1 MAAGAGQRAAGSSRS
16 SSRSGGRLM
25 AGAGSRPPG
34 CGQSAGGTSAPVT
47 APRPRPRVG
56 HGGDGSPAAVG
67 ARGWNPPPSPSL
79 SLPSSPPR
87 RPASGAL
94 PRSGGTP
101 RGLPA
106 ALRAGPSGGP
116 SDSGKGDPRPRR
128 AQCPAPSGGASGAA
142 PRPSPALPPPASSG
156 THLGSAR
163 LGPVP
168 HGSAP
173 RRGSAGGRRGGPGGA
188 GRGRAAGGG
197 PGVHARADTCKHA
210 RARGHLRAPADAPAS
225 ARTRAYAG
233 VPSAPVH
240 TRTRTCKCRRAS
252 AHARPYVNKRKWM
265 HTPAHTCKRTRTAP
279 PATRTP
285 CSSTQGTAAALAA
298 RRRTPCPHARCVCTE
313 ARTLCPNGRPTH
325 ARLPCPPPPSTCHR
339 VRCHRPERPPC
350 HPGATRRARPRAAAV
365 SRARGGGRG
374 GPRSAAAQMSGAGP
388 GCSKQNSCAA
398 SHFPA
403 FAAKN
408 SKCREV
414 PAAAVPGGGAVEGR
428 CQGHPALVPAAAGRC
443 WPRSVGT
450 RTLRHGLLRCKT
462 LPEAPRDERPG
473 PAALGTAFPSP
484 AVAVA
489 THPSPGH
496 PCAGPGPGT
505 SPASS
510 GGTWRGGSPQ
520 PVPAARRAPPAAAPP
535 AEAIRRPM
543 AAAAS
548 RKNSARAARA
558 GQAQRGGATLPL
570 PPPFPPPPCTSSR
583 VTGTGGPV
591 MGHGT
596 GRCVPGSLLP
606 SPGMREC
613 IDFPPGCSSQ
623 RSFVSG
629 PRADPSDALCLCSA
643 RGPPG
648 DSLHCSAQL
657 AAIGTASGSPCP
669 AGARGARGGDLCS
682 PRLRVLSRGEA
693 AVGMGHAGMRAVP
706 SARSKDGGHPC
717 PGAVSPRAGLAPLA
731 PGQGCGTQGPH
742 WAQHSPHSIPHPVA
756 DEHSPS
762 TGTRSLHGSCTF
774 LPGLGLLRPCRLI
787 PCHCPCRTGSSPTA
801 PPCAGHIIP
810 SRPPIAA
817 APTGPDTVQKVAA
830 DGTAAAA
837 EARRGLI
844 ARCLHPHG
852 STRRGVEAPQS
863 RRSQP
868 HLRLPSPLLPWDGA
882 AAAALPL
889 SRSAAGCQA
898 GAGAEGGPQGRIP
911 VPNKGRSVLRA
922 PRGTGHGAD
931 GRAGPAP

>member
-128 AQCPAPSGGASGAA
+128 AQCSAPSGGASGAA
-142 PRPSPALPPPASSG
+142 PRPPPALPPPASSG

-365 SRARGGGRG
+365 SRARGGAGGGRVQLQPRCLARAQAAANKIPALPPIFQPLLPRIASAERCRQRLCRGGGRG
-374 GPRSAAAQMSGAGP
+374 GTLPGPPRSRPSGGGWVLAALRGDEDAASRVAPLQDFARGASGREAGP
-388 GCSKQNSCAA
+388 GRARHGVPIAGCGGGDAPIPRASLRRSRAGDVPRLQRRDVARWQPAAGASSSAGPASGGPTCRSHQA
-398 SHFPA
+398 SHG
-403 FAAKN
+403 
-408 SKCREV
+408 RGRV
-414 PAAAVPGGGAVEGR
+414 PEKQR
-428 CQGHPALVPAAAGRC
+428 QSCQGR
-443 WPRSVGT
+443 
-450 RTLRHGLLRCKT
+450 
-462 LPEAPRDERPG
+462 
-473 PAALGTAFPSP
+473 
-484 AVAVA
+484 
-489 THPSPGH
+489 
-496 PCAGPGPGT
+496 AGPE
-505 SPASS
+505 
-510 GGTWRGGSPQ
+510 GGCH
-520 PVPAARRAPPAAAPP
+520 VAAAPP
-535 AEAIRRPM
+535 
-543 AAAAS
+543 
-548 RKNSARAARA
+548 
-558 GQAQRGGATLPL
+558 L
-570 PPPFPPPPCTSSR
+570 PPPALHQLPRDGDGWAGDGSRDGTVCPWISPPVPRNAGMHRFSARLLLSAQFCLRSPGRPQRRALSVQCEGASRGQPPLLSPAGSNRDRQRQPLPGGGTRGPGWGLVQPEAAGPQPRGGCGGDGTRRDARCALGTQQGRGAPLPGGRLPASWAGSFGS
-583 VTGTGGPV
+583 GTG
-591 MGHGT
+591 MRHAGT
-596 GRCVPGSLLP
+596 PLGSAQPPLDP
-606 SPGMREC
+606 SP
-613 IDFPPGCSSQ
+613 
-623 RSFVSG
+623 
-629 PRADPSDALCLCSA
+629 
-643 RGPPG
+643 RG
-648 DSLHCSAQL
+648 
-657 AAIGTASGSPCP
+657 
-669 AGARGARGGDLCS
+669 
-682 PRLRVLSRGEA
+682 
-693 AVGMGHAGMRAVP
+693 
-706 SARSKDGGHPC
+706 
-717 PGAVSPRAGLAPLA
+717 
-731 PGQGCGTQGPH
+731 
-742 WAQHSPHSIPHPVA
+742 
-756 DEHSPS
+756 
-762 TGTRSLHGSCTF
+762 
-774 LPGLGLLRPCRLI
+774 
-787 PCHCPCRTGSSPTA
+787 
-801 PPCAGHIIP
+801 
-810 SRPPIAA
+810 
-817 APTGPDTVQKVAA
+817 
-830 DGTAAAA
+830 
-837 EARRGLI
+837 
-844 ARCLHPHG
+844 
-852 STRRGVEAPQS
+852 
-863 RRSQP
+863 
-868 HLRLPSPLLPWDGA
+868 
-882 AAAALPL
+882 
-889 SRSAAGCQA
+889 
-898 GAGAEGGPQGRIP
+898 
-911 VPNKGRSVLRA
+911 
-922 PRGTGHGAD
+922 
-931 GRAGPAP
+931 

>member
-1 MAAGAGQRAAGSSRS
+1 
-16 SSRSGGRLM
+16 
-25 AGAGSRPPG
+25 
-34 CGQSAGGTSAPVT
+34 
-47 APRPRPRVG
+47 
-56 HGGDGSPAAVG
+56 
-67 ARGWNPPPSPSL
+67 
-79 SLPSSPPR
+79 
-87 RPASGAL
+87 
-94 PRSGGTP
+94 
-101 RGLPA
+101 
-106 ALRAGPSGGP
+106 
-116 SDSGKGDPRPRR
+116 
-128 AQCPAPSGGASGAA
+128 
-142 PRPSPALPPPASSG
+142 
-156 THLGSAR
+156 
-163 LGPVP
+163 
-168 HGSAP
+168 
-173 RRGSAGGRRGGPGGA
+173 
-188 GRGRAAGGG
+188 
-197 PGVHARADTCKHA
+197 
-210 RARGHLRAPADAPAS
+210 
-225 ARTRAYAG
+225 
-233 VPSAPVH
+233 
-240 TRTRTCKCRRAS
+240 
-252 AHARPYVNKRKWM
+252 
-265 HTPAHTCKRTRTAP
+265 
-279 PATRTP
+279 
-285 CSSTQGTAAALAA
+285 
-298 RRRTPCPHARCVCTE
+298 
-313 ARTLCPNGRPTH
+313 
-325 ARLPCPPPPSTCHR
+325 
-339 VRCHRPERPPC
+339 
-350 HPGATRRARPRAAAV
+350 
-365 SRARGGGRG
+365 
-374 GPRSAAAQMSGAGP
+374 
-388 GCSKQNSCAA
+388 
-398 SHFPA
+398 
-403 FAAKN
+403 
-408 SKCREV
+408 
-414 PAAAVPGGGAVEGR
+414 
-428 CQGHPALVPAAAGRC
+428 
-443 WPRSVGT
+443 
-450 RTLRHGLLRCKT
+450 
-462 LPEAPRDERPG
+462 
-473 PAALGTAFPSP
+473 
-484 AVAVA
+484 
-489 THPSPGH
+489 
-496 PCAGPGPGT
+496 
-505 SPASS
+505 
-510 GGTWRGGSPQ
+510 
-520 PVPAARRAPPAAAPP
+520 
-535 AEAIRRPM
+535 M

-742 WAQHSPHSIPHPVA
+742 WAQHSPHSVPHPVA

-817 APTGPDTVQKVAA
+817 APTGPDAVQKVAA

-837 EARRGLI
+837 EAQRGLI

>member
-128 AQCPAPSGGASGAA
+128 AQCSAPSGGASGAA
-142 PRPSPALPPPASSG
+142 PRPPPALPPPASSG

-414 PAAAVPGGGAVEGR
+414 PAAAVPGGGGPWRDAARATPLSSQRRRVGAGRAPWGRGR
-428 CQGHPALVPAAAGRC
+428 CVTGCSVARLCPRRLGTRGRARPRSARRSHRRLWRWRRTHPPGIPAPVPGRGRPPPPAAGRGAVAARSRC
-443 WPRSVGT
+443 QQLGGPRQRRPHLQKPSGVPWPR
-450 RTLRHGLLRCKT
+450 
-462 LPEAPRDERPG
+462 PRPG
-473 PAALGTAFPSP
+473 KTAPEL
-484 AVAVA
+484 
-489 THPSPGH
+489 
-496 PCAGPGPGT
+496 PGPGR
-505 SPASS
+505 P
-510 GGTWRGGSPQ
+510 RGG
-520 PVPAARRAPPAAAPP
+520 VPRCRC
-535 AEAIRRPM
+535 
-543 AAAAS
+543 
-548 RKNSARAARA
+548 
-558 GQAQRGGATLPL
+558 
-570 PPPFPPPPCTSSR
+570 PPPSPPR
-583 VTGTGGPV
+583 
-591 MGHGT
+591 
-596 GRCVPGSLLP
+596 
-606 SPGMREC
+606 
-613 IDFPPGCSSQ
+613 
-623 RSFVSG
+623 
-629 PRADPSDALCLCSA
+629 
-643 RGPPG
+643 
-648 DSLHCSAQL
+648 
-657 AAIGTASGSPCP
+657 
-669 AGARGARGGDLCS
+669 
-682 PRLRVLSRGEA
+682 
-693 AVGMGHAGMRAVP
+693 
-706 SARSKDGGHPC
+706 
-717 PGAVSPRAGLAPLA
+717 
-731 PGQGCGTQGPH
+731 
-742 WAQHSPHSIPHPVA
+742 
-756 DEHSPS
+756 
-762 TGTRSLHGSCTF
+762 
-774 LPGLGLLRPCRLI
+774 
-787 PCHCPCRTGSSPTA
+787 
-801 PPCAGHIIP
+801 
-810 SRPPIAA
+810 
-817 APTGPDTVQKVAA
+817 
-830 DGTAAAA
+830 
-837 EARRGLI
+837 
-844 ARCLHPHG
+844 
-852 STRRGVEAPQS
+852 
-863 RRSQP
+863 
-868 HLRLPSPLLPWDGA
+868 
-882 AAAALPL
+882 
-889 SRSAAGCQA
+889 
-898 GAGAEGGPQGRIP
+898 
-911 VPNKGRSVLRA
+911 
-922 PRGTGHGAD
+922 
-931 GRAGPAP
+931 PAPAPA